1 MRFGRHL
8 KEQQIHGY
16 EKDVIHYDTL
26 KKAIKTQLL
35 ARWGI
40 SDDHAERND
49 RGRDDDVDSVEEA
62 LLESAHAED
71 GGESHR
77 AAFFDAFGSEI
88 RRVSER
94 YDATCARLREK
105 VAALLAEASRP
116 PVLENMSVLAP
127 DTPTGLGTAH
137 SRSQHDDRVDR
148 AFRHVYH
155 EITIARHVVSLN
167 YTGLRKIAKKY
178 LKKSAKAAYLLAH
191 AVGTDE
197 HVVDETLRDET
208 RELLS
213 VISEAREAMD
223 HLKGVGG
230 GGGIGRDDDTAG
242 TAGGSASTQLARRP
256 RSEGGNVDS
265 DDDDAG
271 THRRRSDVESGSRR
285 RRADSESV
293 ATYSHHS
300 HHSGS
305 LLGSP
310 SRTVY
315 RASAALAEA
324 DVRERLRELPC
335 NRGDEPAKLETE
347 LERAYTKL
355 LGLDEDEAST
365 GGGGGGGGGGADV
378 ARRRLRLIERPA
390 PPAAG
395 QLSSF
400 AFGAGTIAAFALLVM
415 WIQPVTTRGHDC
427 PRCLQYF
434 QASLPAFR
442 LAAIPIVWLWCWA
455 GVTRACG
462 AHYINYRFLLE
473 VSLEE
478 EAGWHWNAAIA
489 AVLTAGWLVI
499 FALFTACVRFGI
511 DPLVPGSDLS
521 PAYYPLGLLVFVILI
536 LTFPPSTIFAVGRTA
551 ANKSP
556 DSSDSSD
563 SSDSF
568 AAKMRRVM
576 RIFNPRARASLLRSI
591 AHMAIAPFGPPIRFR
606 DNLVADVACSMV
618 RCLVDGVT
626 TARFFFTGEYEKRKP
641 SLAEDL
647 GPTSP
652 VITAIPYWIR
662 LQQCVRRFY
671 DSQQGSRERIEHV
684 INAGKYTMS
693 LVSIGLASVGRYSAI
708 DGPFWSDPGRVAW
721 ISCLFIGALY
731 SFAWDVVMD
740 WGLVEVSKTDSTA
753 DSTENLRF
761 PVFPLKIRWKTT
773 RDRVFRSTWFYAW
786 AVCSNLVGRFAW
798 AVTITPHMNR
808 GVFFIFSGLTNEG
821 LATLVAVVELLRRA
835 QWTFLRL
842 ENEYLNNAAHYR
854 SVVAAPMLLDDAW
867 SERWDAE
874 WRFEREEAEASR
886 TTAAVYAVMGA
897 NAGMALAVIGVFY
910 LVYSGDF

>member
-40 SDDHAERND
+40 SDDHAERNEG
-49 RGRDDDVDSVEEA
+49 GRDDDVDSVEEA

-223 HLKGVGG
+223 LAKGGVGG
-230 GGGIGRDDDTAG
+230 AAREDEVVGVGI
-242 TAGGSASTQLARRP
+242 
-256 RSEGGNVDS
+256 
-265 DDDDAG
+265 
-271 THRRRSDVESGSRR
+271 TH
-285 RRADSESV
+285 SESLGI
-293 ATYSHHS
+293 THS

-315 RASAALAEA
+315 RASAAAAEA

-335 NRGDEPAKLETE
+335 NRGDEPAGMETE

-355 LGLDEDEAST
+355 LGLDEDEASSD
-365 GGGGGGGGGGADV
+365 GGGGSGGADV

-400 AFGAGTIAAFALLVM
+400 AFGAGAIAAFALLVM
-415 WIQPVTTRGHDC
+415 WIQPVTTRGRDC

-442 LAAIPIVWLWCWA
+442 LAAIPVVWLWCWA

-489 AVLTAGWLVI
+489 AVLTAGWLVV
-499 FALFTACVRFGI
+499 FALFTACVKFGI

-551 ANKSP
+551 ANKSGW
-556 DSSDSSD
+556 SSDGGERGVGSP
-563 SSDSF
+563 DSF
-568 AAKMRRVM
+568 AAKTRRVM

-591 AHMAIAPFGPPIRFR
+591 AHMAIAPFGPPVRFR

-626 TARFFFTGEYEKRKP
+626 TARFFFSGEYEKRKP

-671 DSQQGSRERIEHV
+671 DSQRGSRERIEHV

-693 LVSIGLASVGRYSAI
+693 LVSIGLASIGKYRAI

-740 WGLVEVSKTDSTA
+740 WGLVEVSCATDSTA
-753 DSTENLRF
+753 DSTRSRF

-798 AVTITPHMNR
+798 AVTITPHMNH

-842 ENEYLNNAAHYR
+842 ENEYLNNTAHYR

>member
-40 SDDHAERND
+40 SDDHAERNEG
-49 RGRDDDVDSVEEA
+49 GRDDDVDSVEEA

-105 VAALLAEASRP
+105 VTALLAEASRP

-223 HLKGVGG
+223 LAKGGVGG
-230 GGGIGRDDDTAG
+230 AAREDEVVGVGI
-242 TAGGSASTQLARRP
+242 
-256 RSEGGNVDS
+256 
-265 DDDDAG
+265 
-271 THRRRSDVESGSRR
+271 TH
-285 RRADSESV
+285 SESLGI
-293 ATYSHHS
+293 THS

-315 RASAALAEA
+315 RASAAAAEA

-335 NRGDEPAKLETE
+335 NRGDEPAGMETE

-355 LGLDEDEAST
+355 LGLDEDEASSD
-365 GGGGGGGGGGADV
+365 GGGGSSGADV

-400 AFGAGTIAAFALLVM
+400 AFGAGAIAAFALLVM
-415 WIQPVTTRGHDC
+415 WIQPVTTRGRDC

-442 LAAIPIVWLWCWA
+442 LAAIPVVWLWCWA

-489 AVLTAGWLVI
+489 AVLTAGWLTV

-551 ANKSP
+551 ANKSGW
-556 DSSDSSD
+556 SSDGGERGVGSP
-563 SSDSF
+563 DSF
-568 AAKMRRVM
+568 AAKTRRVM

-591 AHMAIAPFGPPIRFR
+591 AHMAIAPFGPPVRFR

-626 TARFFFTGEYEKRKP
+626 TARFFFSGEYEKRKP

-671 DSQQGSRERIEHV
+671 DSQRGSRERIEHV

-693 LVSIGLASVGRYSAI
+693 LVSIGLASIGKYRAI

-740 WGLVEVSKTDSTA
+740 WGLVEVSCATDSTA
-753 DSTENLRF
+753 DSTRSRF

-798 AVTITPHMNR
+798 AVTITPHMNH

>member
-40 SDDHAERND
+40 SDDHAERNEG
-49 RGRDDDVDSVEEA
+49 GRDDDVDSVEEA

-105 VAALLAEASRP
+105 VTALLAEASRP

-223 HLKGVGG
+223 LAKGGVGG
-230 GGGIGRDDDTAG
+230 AAREDEVVGVGI
-242 TAGGSASTQLARRP
+242 
-256 RSEGGNVDS
+256 
-265 DDDDAG
+265 
-271 THRRRSDVESGSRR
+271 TH
-285 RRADSESV
+285 SESLGI
-293 ATYSHHS
+293 THS

-315 RASAALAEA
+315 RASDAAAEA

-335 NRGDEPAKLETE
+335 NRGDEPAGMETE

-355 LGLDEDEAST
+355 LGLDEDEASSD
-365 GGGGGGGGGGADV
+365 GGGGSGGADV

-400 AFGAGTIAAFALLVM
+400 AFGAGAIAAFALLVM
-415 WIQPVTTRGHDC
+415 WIQPVTTRGRDC

-442 LAAIPIVWLWCWA
+442 LAAIPVVWLWCWA

-489 AVLTAGWLVI
+489 AVLTAGWLVV
-499 FALFTACVRFGI
+499 FALFTACVKFRI

-551 ANKSP
+551 ANKSGW
-556 DSSDSSD
+556 SSDGGERGVGSP
-563 SSDSF
+563 DSF
-568 AAKMRRVM
+568 AAKTRRVM

-591 AHMAIAPFGPPIRFR
+591 AHMAIAPFGPPVRFR

-626 TARFFFTGEYEKRKP
+626 TARFFFSGEYEKRKP

-671 DSQQGSRERIEHV
+671 DSQRGSRERIEHV

-693 LVSIGLASVGRYSAI
+693 LVSIGLASIGKYRAI

-773 RDRVFRSTWFYAW
+773 RDRVFRSTCYAW

-798 AVTITPHMNR
+798 AVTITPHMNH

>member
-40 SDDHAERND
+40 SDDHAERNEG
-49 RGRDDDVDSVEEA
+49 GRDDDVDSVEEA

-223 HLKGVGG
+223 LAKGGVGG
-230 GGGIGRDDDTAG
+230 AAREDEVVGVGI
-242 TAGGSASTQLARRP
+242 
-256 RSEGGNVDS
+256 
-265 DDDDAG
+265 
-271 THRRRSDVESGSRR
+271 TH
-285 RRADSESV
+285 SESLGI
-293 ATYSHHS
+293 THS

-315 RASAALAEA
+315 RASAAAAEA

-335 NRGDEPAKLETE
+335 NRGDEPAGMETE

-355 LGLDEDEAST
+355 LGLDEDEASSD
-365 GGGGGGGGGGADV
+365 GGGGSGGADV

-400 AFGAGTIAAFALLVM
+400 AFGAGAIAAFALLVM
-415 WIQPVTTRGHDC
+415 WIQPVTTRGRDC

-442 LAAIPIVWLWCWA
+442 LAAIPVVWLWCWA

-489 AVLTAGWLVI
+489 AVLTAGWLVV
-499 FALFTACVRFGI
+499 FALFTACVKFGI

-551 ANKSP
+551 ANKSGW
-556 DSSDSSD
+556 SSDGGERGVGSP
-563 SSDSF
+563 DSF
-568 AAKMRRVM
+568 AAKTRRVM

-591 AHMAIAPFGPPIRFR
+591 AHMAIAPFGPPVRFR

-626 TARFFFTGEYEKRKP
+626 TARFFFSGEYEKRKP

-671 DSQQGSRERIEHV
+671 DSQRGSRERIEHV

-693 LVSIGLASVGRYSAI
+693 LVSIGLASIGKYRAI

-740 WGLVEVSKTDSTA
+740 WGLVEVSCATDSTA
-753 DSTENLRF
+753 DSTRSRF

-798 AVTITPHMNR
+798 AVTITPHMNH

>member
-105 VAALLAEASRP
+105 VTALLAEASRP

-178 LKKSAKAAYLLAH
+178 LKKSAKAAHLLAH

-223 HLKGVGG
+223 LAKGGVGG
-230 GGGIGRDDDTAG
+230 AAREDEVVGVGI
-242 TAGGSASTQLARRP
+242 
-256 RSEGGNVDS
+256 
-265 DDDDAG
+265 
-271 THRRRSDVESGSRR
+271 TH
-285 RRADSESV
+285 SESLGI
-293 ATYSHHS
+293 THS

-315 RASAALAEA
+315 RASAAAAEA

-335 NRGDEPAKLETE
+335 NRGDEPAGMETE

-355 LGLDEDEAST
+355 LGLDEDETSSD
-365 GGGGGGGGGGADV
+365 GGGGSGGADV

-400 AFGAGTIAAFALLVM
+400 AFGAGAIAAFALLVM
-415 WIQPVTTRGHDC
+415 WIQPVTTRGRDC

-442 LAAIPIVWLWCWA
+442 LAAIPVVWLWCWA

-489 AVLTAGWLVI
+489 AVLTAGWLTV

-551 ANKSP
+551 ANKSGGWSSSG
-556 DSSDSSD
+556 DSSG
-563 SSDSF
+563 DSF
-568 AAKMRRVM
+568 AAKTRRVM

-591 AHMAIAPFGPPIRFR
+591 AHMAIAPFGPPVRFR

-626 TARFFFTGEYEKRKP
+626 TARFFFSGEYEKRKP

-671 DSQQGSRERIEHV
+671 DSQRGSRERIEHV

-693 LVSIGLASVGRYSAI
+693 LVSIGLASIGKYRAI

-740 WGLVEVSKTDSTA
+740 WGLVEVSCATDSTA
-753 DSTENLRF
+753 DSTRSRF

>member
-40 SDDHAERND
+40 SDDHAERNEG
-49 RGRDDDVDSVEEA
+49 GRDDDVDSVEEA

-223 HLKGVGG
+223 LAKGGVGVAAREDEVVG
-230 GGGIGRDDDTAG
+230 VGI
-242 TAGGSASTQLARRP
+242 
-256 RSEGGNVDS
+256 
-265 DDDDAG
+265 
-271 THRRRSDVESGSRR
+271 TH
-285 RRADSESV
+285 SESLGI
-293 ATYSHHS
+293 THS

-315 RASAALAEA
+315 RASAAAAEA

-335 NRGDEPAKLETE
+335 NRGDEPAGMETE

-355 LGLDEDEAST
+355 LCLDEDEASSD
-365 GGGGGGGGGGADV
+365 GGGGSGGADV
-378 ARRRLRLIERPA
+378 VRRRLRLIERPA

-400 AFGAGTIAAFALLVM
+400 AFGAGAIAAFALLVM
-415 WIQPVTTRGHDC
+415 WIQPVTTRGRDC

-442 LAAIPIVWLWCWA
+442 LAAIPVVWLWCWA

-489 AVLTAGWLVI
+489 AVLTAGWLVV
-499 FALFTACVRFGI
+499 FALFTACVKFGI

-551 ANKSP
+551 ANKSGW
-556 DSSDSSD
+556 SSDGGERGVGSP
-563 SSDSF
+563 DSF
-568 AAKMRRVM
+568 AAKTRRVM

-591 AHMAIAPFGPPIRFR
+591 AHMAIAPFGPPVRFR

-626 TARFFFTGEYEKRKP
+626 TARFFFSGEYEKRKP

-671 DSQQGSRERIEHV
+671 DSQRGSRERIEHV

-693 LVSIGLASVGRYSAI
+693 LVSIGLASIGKYRAI

-740 WGLVEVSKTDSTA
+740 WGLVEVSCATDSTA
-753 DSTENLRF
+753 DSTRSRF

-798 AVTITPHMNR
+798 AVTITPHMNH

>member
-62 LLESAHAED
+62 LLESARAED

-178 LKKSAKAAYLLAH
+178 LKKSAKAAHLLAH

-213 VISEAREAMD
+213 VISEVTEAMD
-223 HLKGVGG
+223 HADGGVGG
-230 GGGIGRDDDTAG
+230 AAREDEVGNGIERDTAG
-242 TAGGSASTQLARRP
+242 DGDGDAAGGGSASG
-256 RSEGGNVDS
+256 EGGNVDS
-265 DDDDAG
+265 DDDGAS
-271 THRRRSDVESGSRR
+271 HRRRSDVESGSRR
-285 RRADSESV
+285 RAAAHV
-293 ATYSHHS
+293 AAHS

-310 SRTVY
+310 SRTMY
-315 RASAALAEA
+315 RASAAAAEA

-365 GGGGGGGGGGADV
+365 GGGGGGGGGADV

-400 AFGAGTIAAFALLVM
+400 AFGAGAIAAFALLVM

-442 LAAIPIVWLWCWA
+442 LAAIPVVWLWCWA

-489 AVLTAGWLVI
+489 AVLTAGWLTV

-551 ANKSP
+551 ANKSGWSSSG
-556 DSSDSSD
+556 DSSG
-563 SSDSF
+563 DSF
-568 AAKMRRVM
+568 AAKTRRVM

-671 DSQQGSRERIEHV
+671 DSQRGSRERIEHV
-684 INAGKYTMS
+684 INAGKYATS

-740 WGLVEVSKTDSTA
+740 WGLVEVSLATDGSNAESTRW
-753 DSTENLRF
+753 RF

-786 AVCSNLVGRFAW
+786 AMCSNLVGRFAW

>member
-8 KEQQIHGY
+8 KEQLIHGY
-16 EKDVIHYDTL
+16 EDDCLRYDVL
-26 KKAIKTQLL
+26 KRAIKTQLL

-40 SDDHAERND
+40 SDDHAESSIA
-49 RGRDDDVDSVEEA
+49 RDDDGDSVEEA
-62 LLESAHAED
+62 LLDGVDAED
-71 GGESHR
+71 GGEGPR
-77 AAFFDAFGSEI
+77 TAFFHAFGSEI
-88 RRVSER
+88 LRVSER

-105 VAALLAEASRP
+105 VDALLAEASRP
-116 PVLENMSVLAP
+116 PVLENMSVLDP
-127 DTPTGLGTAH
+127 DTPTGLGTTH
-137 SRSQHDDRVDR
+137 SRNQHRDRVDR

-155 EITIARHVVSLN
+155 EVTIARHVVSLN

-178 LKKSAKAAYLLAH
+178 LKKSAKAAHVLAI

-197 HVVDETLRDET
+197 RIVEETLREET
-208 RELLS
+208 AELLS
-213 VISEAREAMD
+213 VISETKAT
-223 HLKGVGG
+223 LSSGG
-230 GGGIGRDDDTAG
+230 GAEGGAEGDTAVN
-242 TAGGSASTQLARRP
+242 AARDVRVSSTPSGL
-256 RSEGGNVDS
+256 GNDS
-265 DDDDAG
+265 D
-271 THRRRSDVESGSRR
+271 E
-285 RRADSESV
+285 
-293 ATYSHHS
+293 
-300 HHSGS
+300 
-305 LLGSP
+305 
-310 SRTVY
+310 
-315 RASAALAEA
+315 AE
-324 DVRERLRELPC
+324 VRERLRELPC
-335 NRGDEPAKLETE
+335 NRGDLPAELETE

-355 LGLDEDEAST
+355 LGLDTSVDATT
-365 GGGGGGGGGGADV
+365 GYGGDDTAV

-400 AFGAGTIAAFALLVM
+400 AFGAGTCTAFALLVM
-415 WIQPVTTRGHDC
+415 WVQPVSSRHDC
-427 PRCLQYF
+427 PRCVHYF
-434 QASLPAFR
+434 EACLPAFR
-442 LAAIPIVWLWCWA
+442 LAAIPIVWVWCWA

-462 AHYINYRFLLE
+462 AHYINYRFIME

-489 AVLTAGWLVI
+489 AVLTAGWLVV
-499 FALFTACVRFGI
+499 FALFTACVRFGV

-521 PAYYPLGLLVFVILI
+521 PAYYPLGLLVFVILV
-536 LTFPPSTIFAVGRTA
+536 LSFPPSTIFAAGRTA
-551 ANKSP
+551 VANNSQTHTL
-556 DSSDSSD
+556 DS
-563 SSDSF
+563 
-568 AAKMRRVM
+568 KVRVVA

-591 AHMAIAPFGPPIRFR
+591 AHMAVAPFGPPIRFR

-626 TARFFFTGEYEKRKP
+626 TARFFFSGEYEKRKP

-647 GPTSP
+647 GATSP

-671 DSQQGSRERIEHV
+671 DAKQGSRERIEHV
-684 INAGKYTMS
+684 VNAGKYTVS
-693 LVSIGLASVGRYSAI
+693 LISIGLASVGRYGSDI
-708 DGPFWSDPGRVAW
+708 DGSFWSDPGRVAW
-721 ISCLFIGALY
+721 ISCLFIGAVY
-731 SFAWDVVMD
+731 SYVWDVVMD
-740 WGLVEVSKTDSTA
+740 WGLVEVTKREGA
-753 DSTENLRF
+753 NGGEWQWW
-761 PVFPLKIRWKTT
+761 FPLVPVKVRWKTT

-786 AVCSNLVGRFAW
+786 AMGSNLVGRFAW

-874 WRFEREEAEASR
+874 WRFEREEAAASR
-886 TTAAVYAVMGA
+886 TTTAVYVVMGA
-897 NAGMALAVIGVFY
+897 NVGVALAVIGVFY

>member
-40 SDDHAERND
+40 SDDHAERNEG
-49 RGRDDDVDSVEEA
+49 GRDDDVDSVEEA

-105 VAALLAEASRP
+105 VTALLAEASRP

-223 HLKGVGG
+223 LAKGGVGG
-230 GGGIGRDDDTAG
+230 AAREDEVVGVGI
-242 TAGGSASTQLARRP
+242 
-256 RSEGGNVDS
+256 
-265 DDDDAG
+265 
-271 THRRRSDVESGSRR
+271 TH
-285 RRADSESV
+285 SESLGI
-293 ATYSHHS
+293 THS

-315 RASAALAEA
+315 RASAAAAEA

-335 NRGDEPAKLETE
+335 NRGDEPAGMETE

-355 LGLDEDEAST
+355 LGLDEDEASSD
-365 GGGGGGGGGGADV
+365 GGGGSGGADV

-400 AFGAGTIAAFALLVM
+400 AFGAGAIAAFALLVM
-415 WIQPVTTRGHDC
+415 WIQPVTTRGRDC

-442 LAAIPIVWLWCWA
+442 LAAIPVVWLWCWA

-489 AVLTAGWLVI
+489 AVLTAGWLVV
-499 FALFTACVRFGI
+499 FALFTACVKFGI

-551 ANKSP
+551 ANKSGW
-556 DSSDSSD
+556 SSDGGERGVGSP
-563 SSDSF
+563 DSF
-568 AAKMRRVM
+568 AAKTRRVM

-626 TARFFFTGEYEKRKP
+626 TARFFFSGEYEKRKP

-671 DSQQGSRERIEHV
+671 DSQRGSRERIEHV

-693 LVSIGLASVGRYSAI
+693 LVSIGLASIGKYRAI

-740 WGLVEVSKTDSTA
+740 WGLVEVSCATDSTA
-753 DSTENLRF
+753 DSTRSRF

-798 AVTITPHMNR
+798 AVTITPHMNH